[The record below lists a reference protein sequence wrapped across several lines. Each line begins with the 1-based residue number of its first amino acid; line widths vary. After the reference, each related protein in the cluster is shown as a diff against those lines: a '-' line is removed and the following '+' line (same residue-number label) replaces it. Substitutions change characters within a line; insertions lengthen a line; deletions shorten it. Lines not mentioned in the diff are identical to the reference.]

1 MQRMSLLRISV
12 RMQALVDEETVVKK
26 MMNYACNLSDPKMEA
41 EFLES
46 QVYVMLTYADVC

>member
-1 MQRMSLLRISV
+1 M

-26 MMNYACNLSDPKMEA
+26 MMNYACNLSDPQMEA

>member
-1 MQRMSLLRISV
+1 MQRMSHLIISK

-26 MMNYACNLSDPKMEA
+26 MMNYAYNFKDPKMEA

-46 QVYVMLTYADVC
+46 QVYVMLTYADSC